1 MGLPG
6 LDHDVVFSNHDKF
19 FPLSEGETSEI
30 LPPLRAV
37 SQDREDSRRVREGG
51 FHRNEEG
58 HDSTWELRVGRVHQD
73 GSRLPLAVI
82 RGAPPLDRRQVA
94 FMQRGLE
101 GDRCESPDQQ
111 RMSSASQRSDPSRG
125 FQAQCDGCELEPDF
139 HLVIGCSVKIVH
151 HHPVPGLDEEDAAPV
166 HDRIGKATIGVVLGV
181 CEVVGLRGAPLA

>member
-1 MGLPG
+1 MRTRRASSTRSRGSSLMMPTIAHMGLPG
-6 LDHDVVFSNHDKF
+6 LDLDVVFSNHDKF
-19 FPLSEGETSEI
+19 LSLSEGETSE
-30 LPPLRAV
+30 LLFSLRAV
-37 SQDREDSRRVREGG
+37 SQDWEDSWRLREGG

-58 HDSTWELRVGRVHQD
+58 HDPTWELRVGRVHQD
-73 GSRLPLAVI
+73 GSWLTLAVI
-82 RGAPPLDRRQVA
+82 RRVPPLDRRQVA

-111 RMSSASQRSDPSRG
+111 PMALASQRSDPSRG

-166 HDRIGKATIGVVLGV
+166 
-181 CEVVGLRGAPLA
+181 